1 MSVKLR
7 SVMDLIPIYRPGG
20 CPEEQGGKTAV
31 KLSSNECPWE
41 PPAAVVEAINR
52 AATTLNRYPDFYK
65 EELCAKLA
73 EHNGLPAEM
82 VSVDN
87 GSGTILQDI
96 VRIVCDAGDEVVFC
110 VPSFAAYDIDI
121 QLAGATP
128 VHVPLDAD
136 YCYNLDGMARTIT
149 DRTRMVII
157 CNPNNP
163 TGTFL
168 PTEKIAQFVSAI
180 RNDILVAIDEAYR
193 DFADSEPYGAS
204 LDLLKQFENVALI
217 RTFSKAYG
225 LAGMRIGYCLAAPDI
240 VDAINKTIA
249 EFSVS
254 TVGQAAALACLEPE
268 TNRIIFNRVEEI
280 VRQRCL
286 FQERLA
292 AAGIPFISSQA
303 NFVMLPGSIMDR
315 FDACK
320 EAGVIVRPFDNPAG
334 IRITIGSAEQMELV
348 EKGLG
353 C

>member
-7 SVMDLIPIYRPGG
+7 RVMDLIPIYRPGG
-20 CPEEQGGKTAV
+20 CPEEQGGETAV
-31 KLSSNECPWE
+31 KLSSNECPWQ
-41 PPAAVVEAINR
+41 PPAAVIAAITE

-65 EELCAKLA
+65 EALCAKLA
-73 EHNGLPAEM
+73 EHNGLPAPM

-110 VPSFAAYDIDI
+110 APSFAAYDIDI

-128 VHVPLDAD
+128 VHVPLDANYRYD
-136 YCYNLDGMARTIT
+136 LEGMAQAIT

-168 PTEKIAQFVSAI
+168 PTAKIEQFISGI
-180 RNDILVAIDEAYR
+180 RDDILVAIDEAYR
-193 DFADSEPYGAS
+193 DFADSEPYDAS
-204 LDLLKQFENVALI
+204 LGLLAKFDNVALI

-225 LAGMRIGYCLAAPDI
+225 LAGMRIGYCLAAPEVI
-240 VDAINKTIA
+240 DAINKTIA

-268 TNRIIFNRVEEI
+268 TNRIIFERVAKI
-280 VRQRCL
+280 IKQRRR
-286 FQERLA
+286 FQEHLEK
-292 AAGIPFISSQA
+292 AGIPFIPSQA
-303 NFVMLPGSIMDR
+303 NFVMLPGSVMDR
-315 FDACK
+315 FDACAA
-320 EAGVIVRPFDNPAG
+320 AGAIVRPFDDPSG
-334 IRITIGSAEQMELV
+334 IRVTIGCADQMALV

>member
-136 YCYNLDGMARTIT
+136 YCYDLDGMARAIT

-292 AAGIPFISSQA
+292 AAGIPFIPSQA

-320 EAGVIVRPFDNPAG
+320 EAGVNVRPFDNPAG

>member
-136 YCYNLDGMARTIT
+136 YCYN
-149 DRTRMVII
+149 
-157 CNPNNP
+157 P

-280 VRQRCL
+280 VRQRNL
-286 FQERLA
+286 FQEHLA
-292 AAGIPFISSQA
+292 AAGIPFIPSQA

>member
-7 SVMDLIPIYRPGG
+7 RVMDLIPIYRPGG

-41 PPAAVVEAINR
+41 PPTAVIEAISK

-73 EHNGLPAEM
+73 KHNGLPAEM

-96 VRIVCDAGDEVVFC
+96 VRIVC
-110 VPSFAAYDIDI
+110 
-121 QLAGATP
+121 
-128 VHVPLDAD
+128 
-136 YCYNLDGMARTIT
+136 YCYDLDGMAQAIT

-268 TNRIIFNRVEEI
+268 TNHVIFDRVQE
-280 VRQRCL
+280 VVKQRCL

-292 AAGIPFISSQA
+292 AAGIPFIPSQA

-334 IRITIGSAEQMELV
+334 IRITIGTAEQMELA